1 MSNEA
6 TGANG
11 AGANGTEATRKR
23 LVIVAG
29 VGRSGT
35 SLFTTIL
42 GMSGFHVPQP
52 EVVADSTNP
61 KGFGEPQW
69 VVDFHGR
76 NLRSRRVSVWDSRPD
91 AWAETA
97 QAAEDARTFAEL
109 KSWLAVQFVG
119 RDSVVIKDPRVG
131 WFLPLWEKAAESL
144 GVEVS
149 FASLLRHPAEAVSSA
164 IKWYGD
170 WQSPASRTLSWVN
183 IMLETEYATRDSR
196 RVFVRY
202 DDLLADWKGEMN
214 RVGQAL
220 DIPVLKEIPADV
232 QAKVDQFVDPTL
244 HRQKVTFA
252 DVGVPRQVEEITEE
266 VWKQFTALSVA
277 GGDSAENQQVLSESR
292 DRYHAFYGEVED
304 MAQSTIHALRPKGGS
319 GGGEKGTVATRSGA
333 SGGGGSSRGSGA
345 DAVIRVAERVVPPKL
360 RRRVPPVWRSRIMRA
375 ANRVAGVTRR

>member
-1 MSNEA
+1 MSNDVSSPSGAEA
-6 TGANG
+6 A
-11 AGANGTEATRKR
+11 RKR

-42 GMSGFHVPQP
+42 GMTGFHVPQP

-76 NLRSRRVSVWDSRPD
+76 NLRSRRVSVWDSRPA
-91 AWAETA
+91 AWEDTA
-97 QAAEDARTFAEL
+97 QAADDRNTFAEL

-119 RDSVVIKDPRVG
+119 RDSVVVKDPRIG
-131 WFLPLWEKAAESL
+131 WFLPLWEKAATEL
-144 GVEVS
+144 GVDVS

-202 DDLLADWKGEMN
+202 DDLLADWSGEMA
-214 RVGQAL
+214 RVGETL
-220 DIPVLKEIPADV
+220 DIPVLREIPDEV
-232 QAKVDQFVDPTL
+232 RRQVDEFVDPTL

-252 DVGVPRQVEEITEE
+252 DVGVPQQVEAMTED

-277 GGDSAENQQVLSESR
+277 GGDSEENRAVLDESR
-292 DRYHAFYGEVED
+292 ERYHAFYSDAED
-304 MAQSTIHALRPKGGS
+304 IAQSTIHALRPKGGPA
-319 GGGEKGTVATRSGA
+319 GGEKGAVATRSGS
-333 SGGGGSSRGSGA
+333 SGAGGSSRGSGA

-360 RRRVPPVWRSRIMRA
+360 RRRVPPVWRSRIMRTANKA
-375 ANRVAGVTRR
+375 ANLVRR

>member
-1 MSNEA
+1 MSNDVSSPSGAEA
-6 TGANG
+6 A
-11 AGANGTEATRKR
+11 RKR

-52 EVVADSTNP
+52 EIVADSTNP

-76 NLRSRRVSVWDSRPD
+76 NLRSRRVSVWDSRPA
-91 AWAETA
+91 AWEDTA
-97 QAAEDARTFAEL
+97 QAADDRNTFAEL

-119 RDSVVIKDPRVG
+119 RDSVVVKDPRIG
-131 WFLPLWEKAAESL
+131 WFLPLWEKAATEL
-144 GVEVS
+144 GVDVS

-202 DDLLADWKGEMN
+202 DDLLADWSGEMT
-214 RVGQAL
+214 RVGEAL
-220 DIPVLKEIPADV
+220 DIPVLRAIPDEV
-232 QAKVDQFVDPTL
+232 RRRVDAFVDPTL

-252 DVGVPRQVEEITEE
+252 DVGVPQQVEALTED

-277 GGDSAENQQVLSESR
+277 GGDSAENRAVLDESR
-292 DRYHAFYGEVED
+292 ERYHAFYSDAED
-304 MAQSTIHALRPKGGS
+304 IAQSTIHALRPKGGS
-319 GGGEKGTVATRSGA
+319 TRGAKGAVATRAGTSGA
-333 SGGGGSSRGSGA
+333 GGTSRGSGA

-360 RRRVPPVWRSRIMRA
+360 RRRVPPVWRSRIMRTANKA
-375 ANRVAGVTRR
+375 ANLVRR

>member
-1 MSNEA
+1 MSDDVSSPSGAEA
-6 TGANG
+6 A
-11 AGANGTEATRKR
+11 RKR

-42 GMSGFHVPQP
+42 GMTGFHVPQP
-52 EVVADSTNP
+52 EVKADSTNP

-76 NLRSRRVSVWDSRPD
+76 NLRSRRVSVWDSRPA
-91 AWAETA
+91 AWEDTA
-97 QAAEDARTFAEL
+97 QAAQDRNTFAEL

-119 RDSVVIKDPRVG
+119 RDSVVVKDPRIG
-131 WFLPLWEKAAESL
+131 WFLPLWEKAATDL
-144 GVEVS
+144 GVDVS

-183 IMLETEYATRDSR
+183 VMLETEYATRDSR

-202 DDLLADWKGEMN
+202 DDLLADWSGEMS
-214 RVGQAL
+214 RVGEAL
-220 DIPVLKEIPADV
+220 DIPVLREIPDEV
-232 QAKVDQFVDPTL
+232 RRRVDEFVDPTL

-252 DVGVPRQVEEITEE
+252 DVGVPQQVEAMTED
-266 VWKQFTALSVA
+266 VWKQFTALAVA
-277 GGDSAENQQVLSESR
+277 GGDSAENRAVLDESR
-292 DRYHAFYGEVED
+292 ERYHTFYSEAED
-304 MAQSTIHALRPKGGS
+304 IAQSTIHALRPKGGS
-319 GGGEKGTVATRSGA
+319 TGGDRGAVATRAGA
-333 SGGGGSSRGSGA
+333 SGGAGTSRGSGA

-360 RRRVPPVWRSRIMRA
+360 RRRVPPVWRSRIMRTANKA
-375 ANRVAGVTRR
+375 ANLVRR

>member
-1 MSNEA
+1 MSNDVSSPSGAEA
-6 TGANG
+6 A
-11 AGANGTEATRKR
+11 RKR

-42 GMSGFHVPQP
+42 GMTGFHVPQP

-76 NLRSRRVSVWDSRPD
+76 NLRSRRVSVWDSRPA
-91 AWAETA
+91 AWEDTA
-97 QAAEDARTFAEL
+97 QAAADRNTFAEL

-119 RDSVVIKDPRVG
+119 RDSVVVKDPRIG
-131 WFLPLWEKAAESL
+131 WFLPLWEKAATDL
-144 GVEVS
+144 GVDVS

-183 IMLETEYATRDSR
+183 VMLETEYATRDSR

-202 DDLLADWKGEMN
+202 DDLLADWSGEMS
-214 RVGQAL
+214 RVGEAL
-220 DIPVLKEIPADV
+220 DIPVLREIPDEV
-232 QAKVDQFVDPTL
+232 RRQVDEFVDPTL

-252 DVGVPRQVEEITEE
+252 DVGVPQQVEAMTED
-266 VWKQFTALSVA
+266 VWKQFTALAVA
-277 GGDSAENQQVLSESR
+277 GGDSAENRAVLDESR
-292 DRYHAFYGEVED
+292 ERYHTFYSEAED
-304 MAQSTIHALRPKGGS
+304 IAQSTIHALRPKGGS
-319 GGGEKGTVATRSGA
+319 TGGDKGTDATRSGT
-333 SGGGGSSRGSGA
+333 SGAGGASRGSGA

-360 RRRVPPVWRSRIMRA
+360 RRRVPPVWRSRIMRTANKA
-375 ANRVAGVTRR
+375 ANIVRR